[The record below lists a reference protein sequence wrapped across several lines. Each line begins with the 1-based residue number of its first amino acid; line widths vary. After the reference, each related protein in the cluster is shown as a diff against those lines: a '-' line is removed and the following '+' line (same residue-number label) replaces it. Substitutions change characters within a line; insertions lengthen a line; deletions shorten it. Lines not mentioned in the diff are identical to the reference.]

1 MNKYLIVNPRLD
13 IPETIGRVYVLNR
26 QKDEYIHISSF
37 SIFNKKGKIL
47 EIQDGRID
55 VARLTNTSFL
65 NIQGED
71 PIYPGILNLNGKNY
85 KVNIEYPIFNW
96 ETDKWQSLNL
106 VILREISIL
115 ESIFISCVKTTR
127 SLKRKVKQNNQ
138 KLHNFFRVYFSS
150 L

>member
-55 VARLTNTSFL
+55 VARLTNTS
-65 NIQGED
+65 IQGED

-96 ETDKWQSLNL
+96 ETDKCLNL

-138 KLHNFFRVYFSS
+138 KLHNFFCVYFSS